1 MILWISAQKMPFKA
15 RVVNQQMLE
24 KEEAENER
32 IAKLNINPFD
42 FKYAADNN
50 LLGCQQYISK
60 YDYIWHNRYR

>member
-1 MILWISAQKMPFKA
+1 MPFKA

-50 LLGCQQYISK
+50 LLGCQQYIGK